1 MKQVFQDALSLM
13 GAGITV
19 SLLATGCVTSSDLT
33 KLNEDLTH
41 KLDGYTKT
49 MRSEVGRLHEQIKSL
64 RTETEGLR
72 AQVGTLQLN
81 TTASL
86 DMVKEQGVISQQALR
101 DLSTV
106 MIGTK
111 KEVESYGARAREHI
125 GKIEEMTGENMKQ
138 IRTVQQVV
146 SGFSSRIDHLPSLV
160 STLGTEVRS
169 LTETLRG
176 TYELEEGGLRDRL
189 RAVEEMKKRLR
200 PFEASQ
206 QRGPTLEK

>member
-106 MIGTK
+106 TIGTK
-111 KEVESYGARAREHI
+111 KEVENYAGKAREHF
-125 GKIEEMTGENMKQ
+125 GKIEEMTGENTKQ

-146 SGFSSRIDHLPSLV
+146 SGFSSRIDHFPSLV
-160 STLGTEVRS
+160 SAIGTEVRS

-189 RAVEEMKKRLR
+189 RAIEEMRKRLR

-206 QRGPTLEK
+206 QTGPALQK

>member
-106 MIGTK
+106 TIGTK
-111 KEVESYGARAREHI
+111 KEVENYAGKAREHF
-125 GKIEEMTGENMKQ
+125 GKIEEMTGENTKQ

-146 SGFSSRIDHLPSLV
+146 SGFSSRIDHFPSLV
-160 STLGTEVRS
+160 SALGAEVRS

-189 RAVEEMKKRLR
+189 RAIEEMRKRLR

-206 QRGPTLEK
+206 QTGPAPQK